1 MAFFKQFP
9 KTQYDFNSLNIGT
22 TITDIFRYIKIDKTL
37 FDDISTYQ
45 YYNIQSGDRPD
56 IVSNILYGT
65 PEYYWTFFLCNDD
78 LKNGLSSWPMS
89 QSEFETYMDTEYS
102 GIVIQTA
109 PQIQPTST
117 LDSFED
123 TSLAGKFNLFDRF
136 VPTENRDCTL
146 TVNNNLVTL
155 ISHGLINGTRVNF
168 QSIVGT
174 TGVIS
179 SKTYYVINAQTN
191 TFKISLIEGG
201 KEVDFTGLN
210 GTAKANVQF
219 QDIKRKSVYV
229 DGEIIKGTTS
239 GAEAFLA
246 GKDVQLSQLIL
257 RNTDGTFEEL
267 PPEEIVGQTSGNKV
281 RIDKI
286 FERRLAPHH
295 YETFDGKT
303 IYDPRSIPELP
314 PEYNRANLK
323 LVTNLEEEIRLNDA
337 RGRIK
342 VVNPNAIYRFAQT
355 YKKILNA

>member
-1 MAFFKQFP
+1 MAFFRQFP
-9 KTQYDFNSLNIGT
+9 KTTYDFEQNGIDT
-22 TITDIFRYIKIDKTL
+22 TIVDLFRFIKIDETF
-37 FDDISTYQ
+37 FDDLATYE
-45 YYNIQSGDRPD
+45 YYDIKDGDRPD
-56 IVSNILYGT
+56 IVSNALYGT

-109 PQIQPTST
+109 PQIQLTST

-146 TVNNNLVTL
+146 TVSNNLVTL

-168 QSIVGT
+168 QSIVDT

-179 SKTYYVINAQTN
+179 SKTYYVINTQTN
-191 TFKISLIEGG
+191 TFQISLIEGG
-201 KEVDFTGLN
+201 AVVNFTGLD
-210 GTAKANVQF
+210 GTAKASVQF

-257 RNTDGTFEEL
+257 RNTSGTFREL

-303 IYDPRSIPELP
+303 IYDPRSIPELQ

-337 RGRIK
+337 RERIK
-342 VVNPNAIYRFAQT
+342 VVNPKAIYRFAQT